1 MANVSFRMLGPW
13 TAAASLALA
22 LGLAPMPSWAGGGG
36 PGRPGALTLGAEN
49 VNDSPLKASNYRQL
63 LRFVPRAD
71 LQIDRVYFGF
81 KLKGAKCW
89 DTGDGYGAGD
99 GGTMLVRLVDIDA
112 ATGLPAGQI
121 ASETVNGCTRHNQA
135 KAEVRNETPVLAWA
149 TLRASLKAGKMYGLV
164 ISNEHPD
171 PARNFFSFNA
181 PIGDATLAGPHG
193 RNELNKD
200 ATDALLSLD
209 PREHVAWSEDSG
221 KTWRY
226 GKANGQY
233 ASYMNDRDQA
243 HPATRLPQYGFR
255 LTSGINLPAQPYY
268 AYTLDCANCTVAY
281 GNLRVARSLTEAGGF
296 TAGGAGIGTLTV
308 KNLSTGQESSCTPYQ
323 GYGFNQCSLARAVP
337 VQPGQVY
344 SITATGSVELMKMD
358 YSMRLLFP
366 QVGHDSPD
374 FPAYQPSPR
383 AGTNR
388 EDVPS
393 LWAGPLS
400 PLVAS
405 EPSSNWSRQIEAES
419 FTAQQG
425 VQTEACTEGGLNV
438 GWIDATDWMV
448 YGQVNFPGSG
458 TYRVDYRVASPGGA
472 TLSLDLNGGA
482 IRLGTVDIPATG
494 GWQTWRTVSQTVTI
508 NAGTYDV
515 GVYAPKGGWN
525 LNWIRF
531 TKL

>member
-1 MANVSFRMLGPW
+1 MANAPFRTLRYQ
-13 TAAASLALA
+13 TLLISLVGV
-22 LGLAPMPSWAGGGG
+22 LGLAPTLSWAGGGG
-36 PGRPGALTLGAEN
+36 PGRVGALSLGAEN

-63 LRFVPRAD
+63 MRFVPRAD

-112 ATGLPAGQI
+112 GTGLPAAQI
-121 ASETVNGCTRHNQA
+121 DWETVNGCTRHNQA
-135 KAEVRNETPVLAWA
+135 KAEVRNETPVFAWA

-164 ISNEHPD
+164 ISNAHPD

-181 PIGDATLAGPHG
+181 PIGDAVLAGPHG
-193 RNELNKD
+193 RNELNRE
-200 ATDALLSLD
+200 ATDALLALD
-209 PREHVAWSEDSG
+209 PREHVAWSEDGG

-233 ASYMNDRDQA
+233 ASFMNDHDQA

-255 LTSGINLPAQPYY
+255 LSNGSNVPAQPYY
-268 AYTLDCANCTVAY
+268 GYSIDCVNCTVAY
-281 GNLRVARSLTEAGGF
+281 GNLRVSRSLTEAGGF
-296 TAGGAGIGTLTV
+296 TAGTTGIGTLTV

-337 VQPGQVY
+337 VQAGQIY

-374 FPAYQPSPR
+374 FPGYQPSPR
-383 AGTNR
+383 SGTNR
-388 EDVPS
+388 EDLPS

-400 PLVAS
+400 PLIAS
-405 EPSSNWSRQIEAES
+405 QP
-419 FTAQQG
+419 
-425 VQTEACTEGGLNV
+425 
-438 GWIDATDWMV
+438 
-448 YGQVNFPGSG
+448 
-458 TYRVDYRVASPGGA
+458 
-472 TLSLDLNGGA
+472 
-482 IRLGTVDIPATG
+482 
-494 GWQTWRTVSQTVTI
+494 
-508 NAGTYDV
+508 
-515 GVYAPKGGWN
+515 
-525 LNWIRF
+525 
-531 TKL
+531 